1 MRQMYYK
8 VARGLSP
15 LALLAMRLYSNL
27 TNQPRARVMII
38 NEDNEILLV
47 KNVIDPTNWSLPGGG
62 VERGETPL
70 KAAQREV
77 REELSLRLATSS
89 LTFLAEYPRGTQNIP
104 YRALVFTSQV
114 SRRAVNLD
122 AYQRY
127 EIADVQWHPL
137 ERLPANFSKVGLV
150 AMADLRK

>member
-1 MRQMYYK
+1 MRQIYYK
-8 VARGLSP
+8 VARRFSP
-15 LALLAMRLYSNL
+15 FALLGMRLYSNL
-27 TNQPRARVMII
+27 TNQARSRVMIL
-38 NEDNEILLV
+38 NEENEILLV

-89 LTFLAEYPRGTQNIP
+89 LTFLAEYPRGTQGVP
-104 YRALVFTSQV
+104 YRAVVFSSRV
-114 SRRAVNLD
+114 SKRAVKLD

-127 EIADVQWHPL
+127 EIADVQWHSI
-137 ERLPANFSKVGLV
+137 ERLPSNLSIVGVLAV
-150 AMADLRK
+150 ADLRK